1 MNLSVLVDLA
11 GTGATWVLYALIA
24 LSAIQL
30 AIILERAIAFRRTR
44 ASRTLSATIRGALTS
59 GGAKAVALA
68 VVGERS
74 LEGCVARAG
83 AAAAERG
90 APAAQELMR
99 AALIEHK
106 LGLERGLSFLGTL
119 GANAP
124 FLGLFGTVLGVIH
137 ATQDLSN
144 AAGHA
149 GAQVMSGIS
158 EALVSTAVGLLVAL
172 PAVAAFNY
180 FQRALKT
187 RAVAAEGLSGE
198 IIAHLV
204 TPVLPSTSGSFRKA
218 A

>member
-1 MNLSVLVDLA
+1 MNLSGLVDLA

-24 LSAIQL
+24 LSAVQL
-30 AIILERAIAFRRTR
+30 AVILERAIAYRRSR
-44 ASRTLSATIRGALTS
+44 AHRTLRTAFRGALAS
-59 GGAKAVALA
+59 GGAPAVQLA
-68 VVGERS
+68 IAQDRSIEASVV
-74 LEGCVARAG
+74 RAG

-99 AALIEHK
+99 AALVEHK
-106 LGLERGLSFLGTL
+106 LTLERGLSFLGTL

-124 FLGLFGTVLGVIH
+124 FVGLFGTVLGIIH
-137 ATQDLSN
+137 ATQDLSS

-172 PAVAAFNY
+172 PAVAAYNY
-180 FQRALKT
+180 FQRVLKT
-187 RAVAAEGLSGE
+187 RATAAEALAGE
-198 IIAHLV
+198 LVAHLV
-204 TPVLPSTSGSFRKA
+204 APAPTAVRKA